1 MKYLIYI
8 VLITLNLSANAQ
20 TLDDYFKVAAE
31 KNPGIQARYKEFEAA
46 MQRIPQVNSLPD
58 PSVSFGYFLSPVETR
73 VGPQRARFSLSQMF
87 PWFGTLKAQ
96 ADAAALQAEAKYF
109 NFLDARNQLYYRVAA
124 TYYPL
129 YELREWQRIEQ
140 ENVRILES
148 YKDLATVK
156 FQNGQAPLVDAL
168 RVDLMLKEAQTEL
181 EILQKKEASLRMA
194 FNKTLSRD
202 ESEAVQ
208 LPDSLT
214 AELLAPRYRRDSL
227 LTDNPLLT
235 ELERRIEA
243 ARAAETV
250 AEKQAMPKLGA
261 GLDYVV
267 VGKRTDMNPAGN
279 GRDVLMPMVTVG
291 LPIYRKKYAA
301 AIKEAQ
307 LMQDNYNLQ
316 KEELSNTLVA
326 SYEMAWFE
334 IEQQQELLT
343 LYRQQIQ
350 ESGQILDLLI
360 TAYSNSGA
368 NFEEVLRVQE
378 RLLKYQKMSVTA
390 LKNYRTALARIDY
403 LTAGY

>member
-1 MKYLIYI
+1 MKYLTSI
-8 VLITLNLSANAQ
+8 VLLILNLDATAQ
-20 TLDDYFKVAAE
+20 TLDDYFKTAAGQ
-31 KNPGIQARYKEFEAA
+31 NPGIQAKYKEFEAA

-58 PSVSFGYFLSPVETR
+58 PSISFGYFISPVETR

-96 ADAAALQAEAKYF
+96 ADAATLQAEARYF
-109 NFLDARNQLYYRVAA
+109 AFLDARNQLYYRVAA
-124 TYYPL
+124 AYYPL
-129 YELREWQRIEQ
+129 YELREWQRIETKNIQ
-140 ENVRILES
+140 ILQS

-181 EILQKKEASLRMA
+181 EILQKKEVPLRTA
-194 FNKTLSRD
+194 FNKSLNRAVN
-202 ESEAVQ
+202 EAVTV
-208 LPDSLT
+208 PDSLT
-214 AELLAPRYRRDSL
+214 AEAPTPRYRRDSL
-227 LTDNPLLT
+227 LTDNPVLS
-235 ELERRIEA
+235 ELDRRIEA

-261 GLDYVV
+261 GLDYVIV
-267 VGKRTDMNPAGN
+267 DKRTDMNPGGN

-307 LMQDNYNLQ
+307 LMQDSYVLQ
-316 KEELSNTLVA
+316 KEELSNSLTA
-326 SYEMAWFE
+326 NYEMTLFE
-334 IEQQQELLT
+334 TEQQQELIA
-343 LYRQQIQ
+343 LYREQIQ
-350 ESGQILDLLI
+350 ESEQILELLL

-378 RLLKYQKMSVTA
+378 QILKYQKMNVTA
-390 LKNYRTALARIDY
+390 LKNYRIALARIDY
-403 LTAGY
+403 LTARN